1 MDATHTLS
9 PDEVQRYSRH
19 LLIPEIGRKGQLKLK
34 GSAVLIVGAGGLGSP
49 ASTYL
54 AAAGV
59 GKLGLV
65 DFDTVDLSNL
75 QRQVLHNTA
84 GLGLSK
90 VESAARRLQEINPEI
105 EIETYNMAF
114 DSSNALEIAK
124 NYDLIIDG
132 TDNFAT
138 RYLIS
143 DLGVKLGIPHVF
155 ASVYRFDGQASV
167 FDSAN
172 GGPCYRCVFP
182 VPPEPGTVPNCA
194 EGGVLGVL
202 PGILGSIQASEAIKS
217 LLAIGESLAG
227 KLLLFNALEM
237 SFDTLNVRK
246 NPNCEVCS
254 LPPDQIELID
264 YEAFCGETIVEKTYE
279 NLQANE
285 WEIDVKQLAAEL
297 SQDND
302 VFLLDVRE
310 LPETQI
316 SSLENSFLIPLGELP
331 MRKDELDPEKN
342 IVVYCRSGVRSD
354 QAMRYLRAAGFK
366 QVRNL
371 LGGINEW
378 ARSVDNNL
386 PVY

>member
-1 MDATHTLS
+1 MDARQTLS

-19 LLIPEIGRKGQLKLK
+19 LLIPEIGREGQLRLK

-84 GLGLSK
+84 GLGHSK
-90 VESAARRLQEINPEI
+90 VESAAKRLQEINPEI
-105 EIETYNMAF
+105 EIETYDMAF

-124 NYDLIIDG
+124 NYDLIVDG

-264 YEAFCGETIVEKTYE
+264 YEAFCGETIVENIDE

-297 SQDND
+297 SQGND

-331 MRKDELDPEKN
+331 IRKDELDPEKN

-354 QAMRYLRAAGFK
+354 QAMRFLKSAGFK

>member
-1 MDATHTLS
+1 MHAKQSLS

-19 LLIPEIGRKGQLKLK
+19 LLIPEIGREGQLKLR
-34 GSAVLIVGAGGLGSP
+34 GSAVLVVGAGGLGSP
-49 ASTYL
+49 SSTYL

-65 DFDTVDLSNL
+65 DFDVVDLSNL
-75 QRQVLHNTA
+75 QRQVLHDTS

-90 VESAARRLQEINPEI
+90 VESAAKRLLEINPEI

-114 DSSNALEIAK
+114 DSSNAYDIAK
-124 NYDLIIDG
+124 NYDLIVDG
-132 TDNFAT
+132 SDNFAT

-167 FDSAN
+167 FDSKS

-217 LLAIGESLAG
+217 LLEIGDSLAG
-227 KLLLFNALEM
+227 RLLLFNALEM

-254 LPPDQIELID
+254 LEPSKIELID
-264 YEAFCGETIVEKTYE
+264 YEAFCGETIVENMNMNTT
-279 NLQANE
+279 AND
-285 WEIDVKQLAAEL
+285 WEVKPKQLAEEL
-297 SQDND
+297 GLDNNI
-302 VFLLDVRE
+302 FLLDVRE
-310 LPETQI
+310 LSETQI
-316 SSLENSFLIPLGELP
+316 SSLENSHLIPLGELP
-331 MRKDELDPEKN
+331 MRKDDLDPEKN
-342 IVVYCRSGVRSD
+342 IVVYCRSGARSD
-354 QAMRYLRAAGFK
+354 QAMRFLREAGFK
-366 QVRNL
+366 NVRNL

-378 ARSVDNNL
+378 ARAVDTKL